1 MTHLESNYKNS
12 YDFKKAINHVVFMLE
27 SCLKYQQNPR
37 DTLNTL
43 TAMKGH
49 LEVILGSFEGH
60 FEVKYRKSQKIAIL
74 RLVSTT

>member
-1 MTHLESNYKNS
+1 MTHLESNYKNN

-49 LEVILGSFEGH
+49 LEVI
-60 FEVKYRKSQKIAIL
+60 
-74 RLVSTT
+74 

>member
-1 MTHLESNYKNS
+1 MTHLESNYKNN

-37 DTLNTL
+37 GTLNTL

-49 LEVILGSFEGH
+49 LEVI
-60 FEVKYRKSQKIAIL
+60 
-74 RLVSTT
+74 